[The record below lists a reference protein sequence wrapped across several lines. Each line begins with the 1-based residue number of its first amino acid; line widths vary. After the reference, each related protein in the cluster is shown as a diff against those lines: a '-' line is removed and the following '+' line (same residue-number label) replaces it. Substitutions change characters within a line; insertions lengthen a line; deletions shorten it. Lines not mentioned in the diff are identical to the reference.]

1 MSEYFDHAR
10 CPQCGTAFDP
20 EKVQSRGGEL
30 ACPACGASLALASL
44 FGLKDSFLEEEQP
57 DLTLEDAVPEAT
69 EPTREDPGTPNLP
82 ARGID
87 TAPIGALDVLRQLK
101 KKK

>member
-1 MSEYFDHAR
+1 MSQYFDHAR

-20 EKVQSRGGEL
+20 EKVATKGGEM

-44 FGLKDSFLEEEQP
+44 FGLNDAFAEEEQP
-57 DLTLEDAVPEAT
+57 DLSLEDAIPKGTEASS
-69 EPTREDPGTPNLP
+69 EAPGTPNVP
-82 ARGID
+82 GRPID

-101 KKK
+101 KK